1 MEVILVSMSVCSSC
15 NKNIDDD
22 SVYCKYCGKKVLES
36 ITFEFSKEKLRDI
49 FFKVEDTLFRNS
61 KYTKEEFEINFAY
74 FRNYKTYEQM
84 NLNDNEYYTM
94 LVDIIFYSGFRA
106 SVVSRKIDIIHS
118 YFSNYEIVNKYSSE
132 DIEKICN
139 DSKMIKNRLKIEA
152 CIKNA
157 KRFKEIVNKYGSFK
171 EYIDFHSPDLSE
183 DALYNFKR
191 NLEKNFSYIGGITS
205 YHFMT
210 DIGLNVLK
218 PDRVIL
224 RIFERLGLI
233 EYRNDYIGAIKAGRA
248 FSQATELSIR
258 YIDIIFVLYGQLDND
273 DIMTICSEQN
283 PKCDICGVNHV
294 CNYHKQN

>member
-1 MEVILVSMSVCSSC
+1 MEVILVSMTVCSSC

-22 SVYCKYCGKKVLES
+22 SIYCKYCGKKVLES

-61 KYTKEEFEINFAY
+61 KYTKDEFESNFAC
-74 FRNYKTYEQM
+74 FRNFKTYEQM
-84 NLNDNEYYTM
+84 SLSDNEYYTM
-94 LVDIIFYSGFRA
+94 LVDIIFYAGFRA
-106 SVVSRKIDIIHS
+106 SVVTRYIDTIHS
-118 YFSNYEIVNKYSSE
+118 HFSDYRIVSKYSSA
-132 DIEKICN
+132 DIVKICN

-152 CIKNA
+152 CVKNA
-157 KRFKEIVNKYGSFK
+157 KRFEEIVSKHGSFK
-171 EYIDFHSPDLSE
+171 EYIDFYLPDSNE
-183 DALYNFKR
+183 DTLYKFKR

-233 EYRNDYIGAIKAGRA
+233 EYRNDNIGAIKAGRA
-248 FSQATELSIR
+248 FSQATELPIR
-258 YIDIIFVLYGQLDND
+258 YIDVIFVLYGQLDNES
-273 DIMTICSEQN
+273 IMTICSEQN
-283 PKCDICGVNHV
+283 PKCDICGVKSQ
-294 CNYHKQN
+294 CLYMR